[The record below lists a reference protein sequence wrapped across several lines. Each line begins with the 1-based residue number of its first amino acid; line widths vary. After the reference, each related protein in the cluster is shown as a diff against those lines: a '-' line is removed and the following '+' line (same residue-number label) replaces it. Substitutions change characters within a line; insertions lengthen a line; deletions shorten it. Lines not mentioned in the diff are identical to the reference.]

1 MSDVNNDAG
10 WEPIDGA
17 EPPER
22 MDLDDLAL
30 IDELTHP
37 IRGTIARRL
46 KEPHTVA
53 ELAELLDVPV
63 TRLYH
68 HVNRLEENGL
78 IRVVATRRVGAVTE
92 RRYHVTALGF
102 GIDRRLLED
111 ADPEALAKAMSA
123 LFDFAKLGMQK
134 YIASGG
140 LSADPDGHSSFLS
153 LGKVSVTPEG
163 RQTLMAALR
172 EIAKEHEADEG
183 GEPLALFIAAYPEI

>member
-1 MSDVNNDAG
+1 MSDANDDAG

-17 EPPER
+17 EPSER

-46 KEPHTVA
+46 KEPLTVA

-92 RRYHVTALGF
+92 RRYQVTALGF
-102 GIDRRLLED
+102 HIDRRLLED

-134 YIASGG
+134 YIAAGG
-140 LSADPDGHSSFLS
+140 LSTDPDDPSSFLS
-153 LGKVSVTPEG
+153 LGKVSLTPEG
-163 RQTLMAALR
+163 RQKLMATL
-172 EIAKEHEADEG
+172 HEFVEEYESDEG
-183 GEPLALFIAAYPEI
+183 GEPLAVFIAAYPEI